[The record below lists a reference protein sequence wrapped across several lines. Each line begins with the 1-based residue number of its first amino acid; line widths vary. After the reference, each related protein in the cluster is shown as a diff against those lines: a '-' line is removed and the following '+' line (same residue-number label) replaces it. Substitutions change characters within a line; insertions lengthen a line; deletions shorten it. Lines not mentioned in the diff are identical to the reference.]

1 MTASTQKT
9 KRKASRK
16 TVKQQPVGDTI
27 RFQDVD
33 VYVRSVGS
41 GPPVLL
47 INGLG
52 AHTAMWNAMEDTLS
66 SFRLL
71 QFDLP
76 GAGQSGVP
84 KRPIPIPDLA
94 KLATKVLDHFGV
106 ERAHVIGYSMGGMV
120 TQQLAH
126 DAPERIDRVVLLAT
140 GPGRGAYQGDLK
152 ATINMFTPTRYLSPR
167 IYALTIGSMVG
178 GRARHDTEWVA
189 SQGLL
194 RLRQSPSWLGYFWQL
209 LSVMRWS
216 GLPILR
222 NIKQQVLVF
231 AGDDDPLIPVVNP
244 MMLTHLLPNGRLH
257 VMNDEGHLMAMN
269 PDSEIHPLI
278 YSFLSAESAKTTN
291 AWRSASTVDAD
302 ELKLAMAGASLL
314 PVPLGIDA
322 RNRRRWLRPLASE
335 ANGKSVESA

>member
-1 MTASTQKT
+1 MTRSKRNAAVREGAS
-9 KRKASRK
+9 
-16 TVKQQPVGDTI
+16 DTI

-33 VYVRSVGS
+33 IFVRSVGS
-41 GPPVLL
+41 GTPVLL

-52 AHTAMWNAMEDTLS
+52 AHTAMWHAMEDTLED
-66 SFRLL
+66 FRLL

-76 GAGQSGVP
+76 GAGESSVP
-84 KRPIPIPDLA
+84 RRPISIPDLA
-94 KLATKVLDHFGV
+94 LLAVRVLDHFGV
-106 ERAHVIGYSMGGMV
+106 DRAHVIGYSMGGMV
-120 TQQLAH
+120 SQQLAH

-140 GPGRGAYQGDLK
+140 GPGRGSYQGDLR
-152 ATINMFTPTRYLSPR
+152 ATINMFTPARYLSPK

-189 SQGLL
+189 EQGLL
-194 RLRQSPSWLGYFWQL
+194 RLRQSPSWRGYIWQL
-209 LSVMRWS
+209 LSVMKWS

-222 NIKQQVLVF
+222 DVKQRVLVF

-269 PDSEIHPLI
+269 PDSGIHSLI
-278 YSFLSAESAKTTN
+278 RSFLGAAAPEATG

-302 ELKLAMAGASLL
+302 ELELAMAGASIL
-314 PVPLGIDA
+314 PMPMARDA
-322 RNRRRWLRPLASE
+322 RARRRWLRNAEGRVGRP
-335 ANGKSVESA
+335 ANGEA